1 MNPAR
6 CKDLDYIH
14 FLIASVDVFTC
25 TEAAKCQP
33 LRENNPS
40 HDAFTRLLQ
49 RQPPDT
55 DALWNE
61 VNSIVQPENGFLIA
75 DDTLLDKPY
84 AKKMDLVYHQW
95 SGKQHRIVNGIN
107 VCTLLWTNGSAMIPV
122 DFRIYDIKS
131 DGKTK
136 NDHFQDML
144 RMAKERGFEPNFIF
158 FDSWYSSVD
167 NLKIIRKYG
176 WHWLTRLKKNRLVNP
191 DNTKNIQIQDLEIPS
206 EGRTVHLKAY
216 GFIKVFKI
224 VTEDDDVEYWATD
237 VLEMDEPKRE
247 KMGKYSW
254 KIEEY
259 HRGIKR
265 FCGVERCQARSGL
278 SQRAHIMF
286 SLRAF
291 LRLEVERLK
300 TGISWFET
308 KRRIIRLAVCSYL
321 EYPCHLLFGAS
332 TA

>member
-1 MNPAR
+1 MNPSK
-6 CKDLDYIH
+6 CKDLDYIR

-25 TEAAKCQP
+25 TEAARCQP
-33 LRENNPS
+33 SGEDSPS

-61 VNSIVQPENGFLIA
+61 VNGIVQPQNGFLIA

-107 VCTLLWTNGSAMIPV
+107 VCTVLWTNGSAMIPV

-131 DGKTK
+131 DSKTK

-144 RMAKERGFEPNFIF
+144 RRAKERGFEPRFIF

-191 DNTKNIQIQDLEIPS
+191 DNTKNIQIQEIGIPS
-206 EGRTVHLKAY
+206 DGRIVHLKAY

-224 VTEDDDVEYWATD
+224 VTENDDIEYWATD
-237 VLEMDEPKRE
+237 VLEMDEAKRE
-247 KMGKYSW
+247 TMGGYSW

-259 HRGIKR
+259 HRGIKQ
-265 FCGVERCQARSGL
+265 FCGVERCQARSSQ
-278 SQRAHIMF
+278 SQRAHILF

-300 TGISWFET
+300 TGVSWFET
-308 KRRIIRLAVCSYL
+308 KRSIIRHAIRLYIKYPSYL
-321 EYPCHLLFGAS
+321 LLEAS